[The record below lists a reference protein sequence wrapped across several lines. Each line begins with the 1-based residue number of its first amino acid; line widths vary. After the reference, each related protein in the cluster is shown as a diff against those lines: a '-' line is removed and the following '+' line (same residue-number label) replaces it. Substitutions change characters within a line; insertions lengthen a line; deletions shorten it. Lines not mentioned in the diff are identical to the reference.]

1 MIPGLI
7 LVAIMIG
14 ALVGAVYISRWL
26 VKRGMRHVV
35 LAFRERGATD
45 YEHAVT
51 AQELGVV
58 RGRLYDRMFKIRDY
72 KPDALNI
79 LLQADVVQMTE
90 EGRLYLSEENLAHSN
105 AKAFIDGA
113 TEIR

>member
-1 MIPGLI
+1 MVPGLI

-58 RGRLYDRMFKIRDY
+58 RGASTTGCSRSVTISR
-72 KPDALNI
+72 
-79 LLQADVVQMTE
+79 T
-90 EGRLYLSEENLAHSN
+90 HST
-105 AKAFIDGA
+105 FCSRQ
-113 TEIR
+113 T